1 MVKINVKEE
10 IDNIKNEL
18 IPIKDE
24 VCIVHDRIKKYNYI
38 VTFDTNLEFIKAH
51 LSIISVMDFTEEQKM
66 EFFLSNEDIVIFGR
80 EDFLK

>member
-24 VCIVHDRIKKYNYI
+24 VCIVHDRIKKDNYI
-38 VTFDTNLEFIKAH
+38 VTFDSNLEFIKTH
-51 LSIISVMDFTEEQKM
+51 LPIISVIDFTEKEKM